1 MNTSEDQ
8 LSPVEQEV
16 VRRLRAAASAAEQ
29 APRITEASTIIRTTH
44 PSVLRRVA
52 AFRVTTVVVAVVGI
66 TAILFFAPLPGL
78 HLAHRGSSIP
88 GTQSSTTI
96 ASPPVQTASLSRLS
110 HVDSFTCLSSSW
122 CVVETG
128 VTGNLQLDL
137 WNGRALTVMDAPGGL
152 HGTAHMSISCFSS
165 ELCAA
170 GGFDG
175 RAVLLVWNGSV
186 WKFSQPPNVPSR
198 GGAASFN
205 GVSCPS
211 SQGCLAVGEDAR
223 GALVA
228 TWNGIRWSIST
239 DTIGNGRGSWSL
251 ALLSVSCTSS
261 TSCIA
266 VGSHYNRGTE
276 PVVESWDGSTWTLV
290 LSPVVDKSAHAEN
303 RSAHAETF
311 AELVSVQCLATNL
324 CWAVG
329 DVQRQKALA
338 ERWDGRTWSPV
349 AVPPVPRNAKSDAL
363 DSVSCTSGDACLAVG
378 VYFKASSSGLRSPTG
393 SSAMAI
399 WWDGSAWRRVQ
410 ASANDG
416 YNYSELSNLV
426 CLATRSCLGLDGRT
440 ATSNQASPSL
450 NTIEAWN
457 GRSWVGLGH
466 RR

>member
-1 MNTSEDQ
+1 MNTSENQ

-29 APRITEASTIIRTTH
+29 APRVTEASTIIRATH

-88 GTQSSTTI
+88 GTQSSTTMP
-96 ASPPVQTASLSRLS
+96 SPPVQTASLKRLS
-110 HVDSFTCLSSSW
+110 QVDSFTCLSSSW

-128 VTGNLQLDL
+128 GARNLQLDL
-137 WNGRALTVMDAPGGL
+137 WNGRALTVMDTPGGL
-152 HGTAHMSISCFSS
+152 RGTVHMSISCYSTQLS
-165 ELCAA
+165 AA

-175 RAVLLVWNGSV
+175 RAVLLVWNGAV
-186 WKFSQPPNVPSR
+186 WKFSQPPNVR
-198 GGAASFN
+198 AKGGAASFN

-211 SQGCLAVGEDAR
+211 SQACVAVGEDAR

-228 TWNGIRWSIST
+228 TWNGIRWSIRT
-239 DTIGNGRGSWSL
+239 DTTGNGRASWSL

-276 PVVESWDGSTWTLV
+276 PVVESWDGSNWTLV
-290 LSPVVDKSAHAEN
+290 PSPVVDKSAHAEN
-303 RSAHAETF
+303 RSPHAEPF

-329 DVQRQKALA
+329 DVQRQKALV
-338 ERWDGRTWSPV
+338 ERWNGQTWSLV
-349 AVPPVPRNAKSDAL
+349 AVPPIPRNAKSGRA
-363 DSVSCTSGDACLAVG
+363 
-378 VYFKASSSGLRSPTG
+378 GLRVVHL
-393 SSAMAI
+393 
-399 WWDGSAWRRVQ
+399 R
-410 ASANDG
+410 
-416 YNYSELSNLV
+416 
-426 CLATRSCLGLDGRT
+426 
-440 ATSNQASPSL
+440 
-450 NTIEAWN
+450 
-457 GRSWVGLGH
+457 
-466 RR
+466 